1 MILKY
6 PLGLL
11 ALLGIPIVILIYI
24 IKSKYTE
31 QVIASTYLWRLSEK
45 FLKNKKPKPKISGLI
60 SLILEI
66 VAIICAALII
76 SQPVITIPH
85 AAKEYLFMLD
95 ASGSMNTI
103 SDGKSRLEYGKEEI
117 NKIIDSSY
125 DGSSYTVITCKDKPE
140 ILFEGLKDKKKTKE
154 IISGI
159 DKTDMEGHCV
169 DSLGFAQYYF
179 NNNQGIMAYLIT
191 DKEYEGNNIN
201 LINVNKGEDNY
212 ALAEAN
218 LELVNDKSMKYLLSG
233 KAISYLS
240 DQTLEV
246 ALYLDDVLK
255 DSKEIAVKKGE
266 ARDFTL
272 KADITDY
279 KKISVKILNKDGL
292 LEDNER
298 IFYNL
303 DKAHDYRVL
312 LVSDRPSFIKNILK
326 PNDSLSV
333 EIISMA
339 DYEAVEGAKL
349 GYSLYIFDSYN
360 PKRLPEDGAIWIFNP
375 TDNIKGSGFTFQ
387 ETVDSEKPVVLDL
400 KNKSSHSL
408 VERLTKGLIGTDVY
422 VKKYNKL
429 GLISRF
435 TVLYEYDGLP
445 MVFTGTND
453 SGNREVVFAFD
464 LHDSNFPLQLD
475 YITLAKNLIDFSFP
489 VIIENNSYICG
500 ETLAINVI
508 PGCDSI
514 RVISPSGR
522 ASYIDAT
529 GLISEYLLEE
539 VGSYKVVLNFS
550 GTEKV
555 FDIFSSLPENE
566 SNDVEIEAFDIKGD
580 KTDSMLDGIYDK
592 LIVLFIILAIVYMA
606 DWMVYCYEQYQ
617 LR

>member
-1 MILKY
+1 M
-6 PLGLL
+6 GLL

-212 ALAEAN
+212 AIAEAN

-272 KADITDY
+272 EADITDY